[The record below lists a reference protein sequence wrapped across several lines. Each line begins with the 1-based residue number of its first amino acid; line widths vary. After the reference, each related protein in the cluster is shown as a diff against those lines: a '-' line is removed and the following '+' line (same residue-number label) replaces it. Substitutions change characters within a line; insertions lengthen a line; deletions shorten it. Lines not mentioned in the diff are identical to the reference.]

1 MEGSSRTV
9 KFKVMKKLEIIALI
23 ILILAFILLVLS
35 IVTGEIFFAFST
47 IALGIIGLITLMRGE
62 SEEEEKRDEDE

>member
-1 MEGSSRTV
+1 
-9 KFKVMKKLEIIALI
+9 MKKLEIIAMV

-35 IVTGEIFFAFST
+35 MVTGEVFFAFST
-47 IALGIIGLITLMRGE
+47 IALGVIGLVILMRGE

>member
-1 MEGSSRTV
+1 
-9 KFKVMKKLEIIALI
+9 MKKLEIIAMV

-47 IALGIIGLITLMRGE
+47 IALGVIGLIILMRGE
-62 SEEEEKRDEDE
+62 SEEEKRDDDE

>member
-1 MEGSSRTV
+1 
-9 KFKVMKKLEIIALI
+9 MKKLEIIALI

-47 IALGIIGLITLMRGE
+47 IALGVIGLITLMWRE
-62 SEEEEKRDEDE
+62 SKEEKRDDDE

>member
-35 IVTGEIFFAFST
+35 IVTGEVFFALST
-47 IALGIIGLITLMRGE
+47 IALGVIGLITLMRGE
-62 SEEEEKRDEDE
+62 SEEEEKRDDDE

>member
-1 MEGSSRTV
+1 
-9 KFKVMKKLEIIALI
+9 MKKLEIIALV

-47 IALGIIGLITLMRGE
+47 IALGVIGLITLMRSE
-62 SEEEEKRDEDE
+62 SEDEEKRDEDE